1 MYLLSRGGVGVG
13 VGVVLD
19 LQSEGYVPLSFFPGT
34 PFHEWFSWYQTLFHD
49 IFPIWDSLSWHL
61 TIGYW
66 NTLTFWQWRPSFTR
80 RRTAATHFHEW
91 LHSRWHSRKLNM
103 ENPPVCP
110 YGGTSGVLF
119 GLVIWGNVYRTKLSR
134 TKVPKIWLRYE
145 NFVRR
150 KFLSDENVFPTKIF
164 VRRKF
169 FPTKILSE

>member
-1 MYLLSRGGVGVG
+1 MGVG

-49 IFPIWDSLSWHL
+49 IFPIWDPLSWHL

-103 ENPPVCP
+103 ENPPSWATPVCP
-110 YGGTSGVLF
+110 YGGTSGVLY
-119 GLVIWGNVYRTKLSR
+119 GLDIWGNVGWKQDSSPEGMKIKEVQCQIGIIITR
-134 TKVPKIWLRYE
+134 KVKFASGIFPPCMKID
-145 NFVRR
+145 V
-150 KFLSDENVFPTKIF
+150 SSV
-164 VRRKF
+164 
-169 FPTKILSE
+169 